1 MTDQLDPQVENP
13 VSAEQRIQFC
23 IDNIE
28 KAPRV
33 IKERLTAYQA
43 AKRVLDQ
50 KMART
55 AAATEG
61 SDAAKRRAA
70 ILACADEQQ
79 KRDDAY
85 EALQYAK
92 ERFKALREELSG
104 LQTINRSVSDA
115 YNTAGR
121 RW

>member
-1 MTDQLDPQVENP
+1 MTDQLDPQVDNP
-13 VSAEQRIQFC
+13 PSAEQKIQFC

-28 KAPRV
+28 KAPRI
-33 IKERLTAYQA
+33 IKDRLKAYQA
-43 AKRVLDQ
+43 AKRILDQ
-50 KMART
+50 KMARVG
-55 AAATEG
+55 AVTEG

-79 KRDDAY
+79 ARDDAY
-85 EALQYAK
+85 EVLQYAR

-104 LQTINRSVSDA
+104 LQTINKSVSDA
-115 YNTAGR
+115 YNSAGR

>member
-1 MTDQLDPQVENP
+1 MTDQMDPQVDNP

-28 KAPRV
+28 KAPWV
-33 IKERLTAYQA
+33 IKDRLKIYQA
-43 AKRVLDQ
+43 AKRTLDQ

-70 ILACADEQQ
+70 ILACAAEQQ
-79 KRDDAY
+79 ERDDAY

-104 LQTINRSVSDA
+104 LQTINKSVSDA
-115 YNTAGR
+115 YNTTGR